1 MNFTRSVAIGEEV
14 VEDLVYLGTTGV
26 SGLVPDAA
34 VTDELTIET
43 NEGILNL
50 GKIDVVLDSASQVL
64 ASGMLSG
71 YVSGQAGDTIQLS
84 GDNFYQITD
93 VNFGSGDG
101 RSGDFS
107 VISFSISCSVVSI
120 RFNLSTIVK

>member
-1 MNFTRSVAIGEEV
+1 MPIFSPKKVFSLSGSNMNFTRSVAIGEEV

-34 VTDELTIET
+34 VTEELTIET

-84 GDNFYQITD
+84 GDNFYQRTAID
-93 VNFGSGDG
+93 SSDLQLNAQH
-101 RSGDFS
+101 
-107 VISFSISCSVVSI
+107 
-120 RFNLSTIVK
+120 